1 MSDIDIRRVYIKE
14 AEINNKLSEDLTYE
28 QLRKSE
34 NMSNITDQD
43 KDIIVDNLEILFS
56 SMNHAD
62 NLGHI
67 KFVYNSLSIIADNL
81 KNLIAPDEYEE
92 LINKIS
98 KYKDYI
104 YLNQQE
110 ITAADIF
117 NINEKYLRDH
127 EITLKERAD
136 LIKTSMT
143 TMTSI
148 SDMNLGG
155 SSSEDR

>member
-1 MSDIDIRRVYIKE
+1 M
-14 AEINNKLSEDLTYE
+14 TYE
-28 QLRKSE
+28 NLRKSE
-34 NMSNITDQD
+34 NMP
-43 KDIIVDNLEILFS
+43 DIIINNLEVLFD
-56 SMNHAD
+56 SMDHVD

-67 KFVYNSLSIIADNL
+67 KFVYNSLSILADSL
-81 KNLIAPDEYEE
+81 KNLITTDEYED

-98 KYKDYI
+98 KYRDYI
-104 YLNQQE
+104 YINQQE

-136 LIKTSMT
+136 LIKTNINS
-143 TMTSI
+143 
-148 SDMNLGG
+148 MNLGG

>member
-1 MSDIDIRRVYIKE
+1 MSGIDIKRVYKKE

-34 NMSNITDQD
+34 NMPEQVIN
-43 KDIIVDNLEILFS
+43 NLEILFS
-56 SMNHAD
+56 SMDHVD
-62 NLGHI
+62 SLGHI
-67 KFVYNSLSIIADNL
+67 TYVYNPLNIIADNL
-81 KNLIAPDEYEE
+81 KNLITPDEYEE
-92 LINKIS
+92 LIDKIS

-104 YLNQQE
+104 YINQQE

-136 LIKTSMT
+136 LIKTAN
-143 TMTSI
+143 SI
-148 SDMNLGG
+148 SDITTMNLGG
-155 SSSEDR
+155 SNSEDR

>member
-1 MSDIDIRRVYIKE
+1 MPDICHQSGII
-14 AEINNKLSEDLTYE
+14 IN
-28 QLRKSE
+28 
-34 NMSNITDQD
+34 
-43 KDIIVDNLEILFS
+43 NLEILFS
-56 SMNHAD
+56 SMDHAD

-67 KFVYNSLSIIADNL
+67 TYVEKPLSIIADNL
-81 KNLIAPDEYEE
+81 KNLITPDEYEE
-92 LINKIS
+92 LINKIN

-104 YLNQQE
+104 YINQQE

-117 NINEKYLRDH
+117 NINEEYLRDH

-143 TMTSI
+143 TMTTI
-148 SDMNLGG
+148 NDMHLGG

>member
-34 NMSNITDQD
+34 NMPNMSEQD

-56 SMNHAD
+56 SMDHVD

-67 KFVYNSLSIIADNL
+67 NYVYRSLSIIADSL
-81 KNLIAPDEYEE
+81 KNLIAPDEYKE

-117 NINEKYLRDH
+117 NINEEYLRDH
-127 EITLKERAD
+127 EITLEERAD

-143 TMTSI
+143 TMTTI